1 MSPTP
6 LDTTGEPRMIAKR
19 YELVEERGRGPRT
32 ALFAAIDH
40 ALSRRVLVRIFV
52 ADATDHDRLLEQE
65 AEVRQLAS
73 FEHPA
78 LPRLFDA
85 GIDVQADGRPV
96 IFIVSDHNE
105 GRDLLDAIAQAPL
118 SAVEVAELGIG
129 LADALAVL
137 HAADRVHGCV
147 VPSNVLVRPSSG
159 GEPPQGTL
167 IDIESGFVARV
178 LSGVAVSGCPADVA
192 DPLAAGL
199 REPASPRQD
208 VYALGYCLAMALRGA
223 APEFH
228 ADGRLRVGIMTA
240 RPLGEVLRRMT
251 APDPVARPSASEVH
265 ALLSDY
271 LLSEIP
277 VTSPVRAQNGGRTST
292 EGYSDLLTS
301 EPDELFTRIT
311 RLATSLTGTTIS
323 VLSFLH
329 NEIATPRGVT
339 GVEVPLGQPLHGALC
354 AVTVQRSTPWA
365 VANIWDD
372 PRTSHIVPPLPREQV
387 TSYAAAPLR
396 SHDGVSVGSLCV
408 FAAEQREFSEEELD
422 RLVELA
428 AIAMRDIEM
437 SATGRRSREL
447 FR

>member
-6 LDTTGEPRMIAKR
+6 LDTTGEPRIIAKR

-32 ALFAAIDH
+32 ALFAALDH

-52 ADATDHDRLLEQE
+52 ADATDLDRLHEQE

-85 GIDVQADGRPV
+85 GVDVQPDGRPV
-96 IFIVSDHNE
+96 IFVVSEHNE
-105 GRDLLDAIAQAPL
+105 GLDLIDAIAKAPL
-118 SAVEVAELGIG
+118 SAVDVAELGIG

-137 HAADRVHGCV
+137 HAADRVHGCII
-147 VPSNVLVRPSSG
+147 PSNVLVRPSSD

-167 IDIESGFVARV
+167 VDVENGFVARV
-178 LSGVAVSGCPADVA
+178 LPGVTTRERTEDAADS
-192 DPLAAGL
+192 LATGL

-208 VYALGYCLAMALRGA
+208 VYALGYCLAMALRGGT
-223 APEFH
+223 PEFH
-228 ADGRLRVGIMTA
+228 ADGRLRVGVMTA
-240 RPLGEVLRRMT
+240 RPLGEVLRRMMD
-251 APDPVARPSASEVH
+251 PDPAARPSASEVH
-265 ALLSDY
+265 AQLRDY

-277 VTSPVRAQNGGRTST
+277 VTGHIPVQAGAATRT
-292 EGYSDLLTS
+292 EGFSDLLSS

-311 RLATSLTGTTIS
+311 RLATSLTDTPIS
-323 VLSFLH
+323 VLSFPH
-329 NEIATPRGVT
+329 DDIATPRGVT

-354 AVTVQRSTPWA
+354 AVTVQRATPWA
-365 VANIWDD
+365 VANIWND
-372 PRTSHIVPPLPREQV
+372 PRTSHITPPLPREQV

-396 SHDGVSVGSLCV
+396 THDGVSVGSLCV
-408 FAAEQREFSEEELD
+408 FAGEERHFSDDDLE

-428 AIAMRDIEM
+428 AIAMRDIEL